1 MSADEMAK
9 MTAELK
15 KAAGLRKEEVTVL
28 EERTFVAIKPDG
40 VERGLIAEIIG
51 RFERRGLK
59 LVGLKLMQLATDL
72 AEKHYGEHKG
82 KPFFD
87 GLVKHITS
95 GPIVAMVWEGKGAV
109 AICRSTIGAT
119 SPAAAVPGT
128 IRGDLA
134 VDIARN
140 IVHGSDSLESAKRE
154 IDIFFSMDELVKG
167 WQQSS
172 HKWIWE

>member
-1 MSADEMAK
+1 VS
-9 MTAELK
+9 
-15 KAAGLRKEEVTVL
+15 

-40 VERGLIAEIIG
+40 VERGLIGEIII

-59 LVGLKLMQLATDL
+59 LVGLKIMQLAGDV

-109 AICRSTIGAT
+109 ALCRSTIGAT
-119 SPAAAVPGT
+119 SPAAAAPGT

-140 IVHGSDSLESAKRE
+140 IVHGSDSLESAERE
-154 IDIFFSMDELVKG
+154 VNLFFGKDELLKG
-167 WQQSS
+167 WQQSC
-172 HKWIWE
+172 HRWIWE